1 MEFNTSIDHDNS
13 RMWDDVGCDAG
24 CWMTD
29 RHMCKYETRTHVCT
43 AVRVCVSTYAL
54 YELFGMCMLYSIVS
68 ALRKGALWV
77 IAVISHVRGH
87 VCFQK

>member
-1 MEFNTSIDHDNS
+1 VEFNRSIDHDS

-43 AVRVCVSTYAL
+43 AVRVCVSTY
-54 YELFGMCMLYSIVS
+54 EFGMCMLYSIVN
-68 ALRKGALWV
+68 ALRKITSKESAGMLLHKL
-77 IAVISHVRGH
+77 ISMHLSD
-87 VCFQK
+87 